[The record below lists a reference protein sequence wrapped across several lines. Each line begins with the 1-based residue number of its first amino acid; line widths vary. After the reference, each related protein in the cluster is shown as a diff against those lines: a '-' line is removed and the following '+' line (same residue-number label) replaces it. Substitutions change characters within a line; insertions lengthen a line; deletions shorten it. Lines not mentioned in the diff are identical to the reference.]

1 MPDVRQAAG
10 SGIENVNMLELK
22 ILEKRQLAEGIWLFD
37 LVHPDGEDLPPFGAG
52 GHIPV
57 RTPSGAMRH
66 YSLSNNPSERHRYQ
80 IAIKHEPNSRGGS
93 RSMVEDADVGDLL
106 SVEEPG
112 NDFPLGDAPDYL
124 LIAGGIGITPILAM
138 ARQLTDEGKS
148 FHLVYCSRSAAQAGF
163 LDVLTS
169 DAVGGKV
176 TVHHDGGDP
185 DAVYDFWDLLENP
198 SKTHVY
204 CCGPKPLMEE
214 IRGMTGHWPEAAIH
228 FEDFSPV
235 ERIRAEDKAFRVTL
249 AKSGKTVD
257 VAADQTILEALR
269 DAGCQTVSSC
279 ESGTCGTCK
288 TGLLEGEPDHRDM
301 VLMDEEKSGQIMI
314 CVSRALGGDLVLD
327 L

>member
-1 MPDVRQAAG
+1 MADKQQDQ
-10 SGIENVNMLELK
+10 GIENVIMLDLK
-22 ILEKRQLAEGIWLFD
+22 VAEKRRLAEGIWLFD
-37 LVHPDGEDLPPFGAG
+37 LVHPEGNDLPPFTAG

-80 IAIKHEPNSRGGS
+80 IAVKHEPNSRGGS
-93 RSMVEDADVGDLL
+93 RSMVEDTAVGVLL
-106 SVEEPG
+106 SVDEPG

-138 ARQLTDEGKS
+138 ARQLTDQGKS
-148 FHLVYCSRSAAQAGF
+148 FHLVYCSRSADQAGF
-163 LDVLTS
+163 LDVLNS
-169 DAVGGKV
+169 DAVNGKI
-176 TVHHDGGDP
+176 TIHHDGGDP
-185 DAVYDFWDLLENP
+185 DAVYDFWDLLETP

-214 IRGMTGHWPEAAIH
+214 ILGMTGHWPESAIH

-235 ERIRAEDKAFRVTL
+235 ERTRAEDKAFSVTL
-249 AKSGKTVD
+249 AKSGQTVD

-269 DAGCQTVSSC
+269 EAGFKTVSSC

-288 TGLLEGEPDHRDM
+288 TGLLEGQADHRDM

-314 CVSRALGGDLVLD
+314 CVSRSTDGDLVLD